1 MMERT
6 LTFNYPGTCQM
17 QTRQLMELLETKKI
31 QYKVYNNGN
40 DYPTTFVVRKSGYT
54 WNELYK
60 LVNSV
65 KAARYRF
72 L

>member
-1 MMERT
+1 
-6 LTFNYPGTCQM
+6 
-17 QTRQLMELLETKKI
+17 MELLETKKI